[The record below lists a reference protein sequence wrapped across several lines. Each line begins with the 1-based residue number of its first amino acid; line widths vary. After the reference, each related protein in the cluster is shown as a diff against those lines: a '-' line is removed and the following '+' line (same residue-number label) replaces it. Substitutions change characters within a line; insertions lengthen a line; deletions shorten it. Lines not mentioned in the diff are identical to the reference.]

1 MVARERQ
8 LPSTLRSDRSS
19 SRADEMSLVS
29 STRPYLVPFVP
40 TKVTHGVR
48 KPAAP
53 FSAMPR
59 ESEDARIT
67 GATRSLDRRLLALN
81 VCGTLIR
88 GVVVDSRI
96 A

>member
-1 MVARERQ
+1 MVEKGLSPPAT
-8 LPSTLRSDRSS
+8 LPSESS
-19 SRADEMSLVS
+19 SPRADGMSS
-29 STRPYLVPFVP
+29 ARTRPYLVPFVQ
-40 TKVTHGVR
+40 TKMNGNVR

-53 FSAMPR
+53 FSALPR

-81 VCGTLIR
+81 IYGTLVR
-88 GVVVDSRI
+88 SVTVDSRI